1 MSWLAIRSQEEL
13 ALFVEPFRNEFV
25 WLLPLFGVLV
35 DGLDCNVESITFSD
49 SKLGEF
55 GFDSTFEGHIF

>member
-25 WLLPLFGVLV
+25 GLLPLFHVLV
-35 DGLDCNVESITFSD
+35 DGLDCNAENIAFSHG
-49 SKLGEF
+49 KLREF
-55 GFDSTFEGHIF
+55 GFDSTF